1 MNKGRI
7 LIVEDDSDL
16 LRAFSRIISKEGY
29 EVLEA
34 ATGGEGLRICN
45 EDHPDLVL
53 LDATL
58 PDASGVDLCRQI
70 KADDNLTSSFVLMIS
85 GQRTSPE
92 HLAEGLEAGADG
104 YLTKPVEPKVLL
116 AHVRALLRIKKA
128 EYDLTESREQYRRL
142 AQELKETNHRL
153 EEYNRLKAEFIANM
167 SHELRTPLTAI
178 IGFAQL
184 IQLRPPSA
192 PVPRECTVAFER
204 ILRNGKHLLA
214 LIDEVLDIAKIEA
227 GRLKIHREH
236 FDIADLT
243 QSAFQ
248 EMQALAQQK
257 SLEYRLNI
265 PREMPLAFS
274 DPLRLR
280 QVMINLLS
288 NAIKFTQSGRVEVE
302 LIPRSDKEFQF
313 IVRDTGIGIE
323 EKAVGIIFDRFRQ
336 VDGKLT
342 RIAGGT
348 GLGLSIVKQIVT
360 LLGGRID
367 VSSKLGEGS
376 VFTVTLPL
384 VTQETPAIVAGNTAG
399 NGSSPTLS
407 KPPISD
413 EWENEVD
420 SSVSEEEPD
429 KRPLVLIVE
438 DDADMANLLSETIS
452 KADYRVRVA
461 SSGIE
466 GLNLA
471 RELDLSAILL
481 DVMMP
486 EMDGWK
492 VLQAL
497 KAEADTAQI
506 PVIVCSIVDNRP
518 LGYRLGASNYLIK
531 PIEPQQLLSALQSVG
546 TEGTNAEGEGYILVI
561 DDEHGIRELL
571 TAALKKAG
579 FNARSA
585 VSGETAIKMVLQ
597 SPPKAI
603 ISDLMMPGG
612 MSGYELI
619 ARMRSNPETENIP
632 IVVVTGKDM
641 TSEDRRFVIGEI
653 ARVIRKGDLL
663 MSDLETRLRQ
673 TLEEIGVNPTSGKD
687 FVN

>member
-1 MNKGRI
+1 
-7 LIVEDDSDL
+7 
-16 LRAFSRIISKEGY
+16 
-29 EVLEA
+29 
-34 ATGGEGLRICN
+34 
-45 EDHPDLVL
+45 
-53 LDATL
+53 
-58 PDASGVDLCRQI
+58 
-70 KADDNLTSSFVLMIS
+70 
-85 GQRTSPE
+85 
-92 HLAEGLEAGADG
+92 
-104 YLTKPVEPKVLL
+104 
-116 AHVRALLRIKKA
+116 
-128 EYDLTESREQYRRL
+128 
-142 AQELKETNHRL
+142 
-153 EEYNRLKAEFIANM
+153 
-167 SHELRTPLTAI
+167 
-178 IGFAQL
+178 
-184 IQLRPPSA
+184 
-192 PVPRECTVAFER
+192 
-204 ILRNGKHLLA
+204 LRNGKHLLA

-236 FDIADLT
+236 FDIAELA
-243 QSAFQ
+243 QRAFQ

-257 SLEYRLNI
+257 GLEYRLNI
-265 PREMPLAFS
+265 PEELPLAMS
-274 DPLRLR
+274 DPLRIR

-288 NAIKFTQSGRVEVE
+288 NAIKFTQRGRIEVE
-302 LIPRSDKEFQF
+302 LLPWSDQEFRF

-323 EKAVGIIFDRFRQ
+323 EEAVGIIFERFRQ
-336 VDGKLT
+336 IDGKLT

-360 LLGGRID
+360 LLGGKIE
-367 VSSKLGEGS
+367 VSTKLNEGS
-376 VFTVTLPL
+376 TFTVTLPL
-384 VTQETPAIVAGNTAG
+384 VTKETPSIAAGNAAG
-399 NGSSPTLS
+399 NGLS
-407 KPPISD
+407 HKTEESLTSDNGRTRSDISAPEED
-413 EWENEVD
+413 D
-420 SSVSEEEPD
+420 SQ
-429 KRPLVLIVE
+429 KPLVLIVE
-438 DDADMANLLSETIS
+438 DDPDMANLLSETIS
-452 KADYRVRVA
+452 RANYRVRIA
-461 SSGIE
+461 STGTE
-466 GLNLA
+466 GLRLA
-471 RELDLSAILL
+471 RKLDLSAILL

-531 PIEPQQLLSALQSVG
+531 PVEPEQLLSALQGVETS
-546 TEGTNAEGEGYILVI
+546 GTNENGDGYILVV

-571 TAALKKAG
+571 TASLQKAG

-585 VSGETAIKMVLQ
+585 VSGETAIKMVSQ

-619 ARMRSNPETENIP
+619 ARMRSNPLTEHIP

-641 TSEDRRFVIGEI
+641 TQHDRRFIIGEI
-653 ARVIRKGDLL
+653 AKVIRKGDLL